1 MPRSTKAPA
10 LGTAPT
16 AEPMSLGR
24 RFARWARA
32 LTLASAGLLVAGGY
46 VHFCLYRH
54 GYRFIPKIGPAFVL
68 QFTSSVAVSAAL
80 VFGSGWVSAGR
91 WRFPLAQMARLAG
104 VALAVGTLGA
114 LAIAHTPG
122 GLFGFREIGLRPA
135 PQTVITVAVE
145 WEAAMLLGVAMVC
158 SHIAARLSGSDRD
171 THPRRTHL
179 PHAA

>member
-32 LTLASAGLLVAGGY
+32 LTLASAGLILAGGY

-68 QFTSSVAVSAAL
+68 QFTSSVLVAVGL
-80 VFGSGWVSAGR
+80 VFGSGCVSAGQ
-91 WRFPLAQMARLAG
+91 WRFSVAQLARLAG
-104 VALAVGTLGA
+104 VALALGTLGA
-114 LAIAHTPG
+114 LALAHTAG
-122 GLFGFREIGLRPA
+122 GLFGFREIGLNPS

-145 WEAAMLLGVAMVC
+145 WEAAMGLGVAMVC
-158 SHIAARLSGSDRD
+158 AHIAARLSRSDRD
-171 THPRRTHL
+171 TQTRRTHL
-179 PHAA
+179 PDAA